1 MCGDPGVP
9 VVARHGKLE
18 QRQEQDNATTQYQ
31 AMVGQHVLDFQLEN
45 LHAQVIRVMGLSLI

>member
-18 QRQEQDNATTQYQ
+18 QKQEQDSVTTQHQ

-45 LHAQVIRVMGLSLI
+45 LRVQVII